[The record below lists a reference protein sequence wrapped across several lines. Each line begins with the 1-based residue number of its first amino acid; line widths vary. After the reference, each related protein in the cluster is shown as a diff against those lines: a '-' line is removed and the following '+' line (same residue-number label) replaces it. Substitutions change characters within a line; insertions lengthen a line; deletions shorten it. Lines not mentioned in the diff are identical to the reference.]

1 MSTWI
6 DVCGIDDLQADS
18 GVCALVK
25 GKQIAIFY
33 LQRRQ
38 EIYAIGNFDPFSQ
51 ANVLSRGMIGDIGG
65 EPMVASPMYKQHFHL
80 RTGVCFEDASV
91 SVPAYKVRLENGR
104 VAVMLASSPAQQKSP
119 SLAVCEME

>member
-6 DVCGIDDLQADS
+6 EVCDFDDLQADS
-18 GVCALVK
+18 GVCVLVK
-25 GKQIAIFY
+25 GIQIAIFY

-38 EIYAIGNFDPFSQ
+38 EVYAIGNFDPFSE

-65 EPMVASPMYKQHFHL
+65 EPMVASPMYKQHFSL
-80 RTGVCFEDASV
+80 RTGVCFEDAGV
-91 SVPAYKVRLENGR
+91 SVPAYPVRLENGR
-104 VAVMLASSPAQQKSP
+104 VAVMLASPPVQQKSP